1 MWWPRRRMDIDL
13 ALDVDDLT
21 AVLGVVT
28 KLQIHESSGA
38 VRGVIP
44 ASTRGE
50 RAGVATAKA

>member
-28 KLQIHESSGA
+28 KLQIHESSGT
-38 VRGVIP
+38 VRGVIS
-44 ASTRGE
+44 ASTLGE